1 MYSLAFSF
9 WESSNGITWLPL
21 YCRDPST
28 PGSTLARVIVYF
40 FEKLTRVLT
49 GSVKEQGQILISLH
63 RSSRVVFLFFLF
75 KDLRKGRYICLIIQV
90 SWHLWS
96 AGKPSVCIDQKGKK
110 NLQTWSSSA
119 VFDNHFFIGSC
130 FTEVGGKLIFK
141 CAPFSPSMRQEHLSL
156 LWQASPIAIV
166 QYSDGTVLAIKVR

>member
-9 WESSNGITWLPL
+9 WESSNGIIWLPL

-63 RSSRVVFLFFLF
+63 RSSRVVFWGFFFRSKICVKVGIYAQLSKFLGICEVQGNQVYVLIRREKKSSNMIKLCCVWQPLLHRELFYRSW
-75 KDLRKGRYICLIIQV
+75 RKIDFQV
-90 SWHLWS
+90 CPLLSFY
-96 AGKPSVCIDQKGKK
+96 ATGTSVFVV
-110 NLQTWSSSA
+110 TS
-119 VFDNHFFIGSC
+119 
-130 FTEVGGKLIFK
+130 
-141 CAPFSPSMRQEHLSL
+141 FSDSHCP
-156 LWQASPIAIV
+156 V
-166 QYSDGTVLAIKVR
+166 